1 MRECNPETFSVKE
14 LVPSE
19 GNVFEEYSFFAIS
32 IQKMQMAYLSDPAVS
47 TNIPGLVLT
56 LLRPSVNIKFNLE
69 ESSLYDYDIKKK
81 IKQLGNKVAV
91 YGIMQ
96 QVRKEG
102 SYLILIHRFCRIAE
116 MTFMLIMLPMFFMD
130 NESDVL
136 NFLVISAYIAALLF
150 TVWSM
155 YLMGRILI
163 LSEKHSNN

>member
-1 MRECNPETFSVKE
+1 MMASRKATIFEKFRKWYHKFPWVLV
-14 LVPSE
+14 LVPSLVVAWTLQKYE
-19 GNVFEEYSFFAIS
+19 LMGVLIDECVTLAVTGAAIAAFLFAIQS
-32 IQKMQMAYLSDPAVS
+32 ALI
-47 TNIPGLVLT
+47 
-56 LLRPSVNIKFNLE
+56 SVPKENPF
-69 ESSLYDYDIKKK
+69 
-81 IKQLGNKVAV
+81 
-91 YGIMQ
+91 MQ
-96 QVRKEG
+96 QIRKDG

-130 NESDVL
+130 NESGML

>member
-1 MRECNPETFSVKE
+1 MMASRKATTVEKFRKWYHRFPWVLV
-14 LVPSE
+14 LVPSLATAWALQKYE
-19 GNVFEEYSFFAIS
+19 LMGVLVDECVTLAVTGAAIAAFLFAIQS
-32 IQKMQMAYLSDPAVS
+32 ALI
-47 TNIPGLVLT
+47 
-56 LLRPSVNIKFNLE
+56 SVPKENPF
-69 ESSLYDYDIKKK
+69 
-81 IKQLGNKVAV
+81 
-91 YGIMQ
+91 MQ
-96 QVRKEG
+96 QVRKDG

-130 NESDVL
+130 KESGVL

>member
-1 MRECNPETFSVKE
+1 MASRKATIFEKFRKWYHKFPWVLV
-14 LVPSE
+14 LVPSLVVAWTLQKYE
-19 GNVFEEYSFFAIS
+19 LMGVLIDECVTLAVTGAAIAAFLFAIQS
-32 IQKMQMAYLSDPAVS
+32 ALI
-47 TNIPGLVLT
+47 
-56 LLRPSVNIKFNLE
+56 SVPKENPF
-69 ESSLYDYDIKKK
+69 
-81 IKQLGNKVAV
+81 
-91 YGIMQ
+91 MQ
-96 QVRKEG
+96 QIRKDG

-130 NESDVL
+130 NESGML

>member
-1 MRECNPETFSVKE
+1 MMASRKATIFEKFRKWYHKFPWVLV
-14 LVPSE
+14 LVPSLVVAWTLQKYE
-19 GNVFEEYSFFAIS
+19 LMGVLIDECVTLAVTGAAIAAFLFAIQS
-32 IQKMQMAYLSDPAVS
+32 ALI
-47 TNIPGLVLT
+47 
-56 LLRPSVNIKFNLE
+56 SVPKENPF
-69 ESSLYDYDIKKK
+69 
-81 IKQLGNKVAV
+81 
-91 YGIMQ
+91 MQ
-96 QVRKEG
+96 QVRKDG

-130 NESDVL
+130 NESGVL